1 MTEQTAQEAW
11 EQSPGFVYF
20 IAAGD
25 PADAIKIGIST
36 EATLKSRIRRIQGS
50 NHEKLK
56 LLGLIRFSNMKDAE
70 AHEQDLHKDFEQFQR
85 HLKGTAGH
93 EWFNPAQDIFD
104 YINTDKEICPPP
116 PELDITGLQ
125 TQTGSGPL
133 SQYKDI
139 DEFLDELQKNMTMD
153 DHEKGEIKR
162 FHDALVFPG
171 ILQRR
176 CDVEVYVK
184 DFHDVLMLPGYV
196 SMLKGSLQFKLSDVP
211 DKYVMLIYANGP
223 KKGRMEIN
231 LKTHPKKTLIK
242 DILYKHVNLDEL
254 PTCNSRK
261 PYPSIS
267 WKDWKKHIDKFI
279 RGFDQIAEESWK
291 NQEQES
297 A

>member
-70 AHEQDLHKDFEQFQR
+70 AHEQDLHKEFEQFQR

-104 YINTDKEICPPP
+104 YINTNNEICPPP
-116 PELDITGLQ
+116 PELDITKLQ
-125 TQTGSGPL
+125 TQTGSGPS

-139 DEFLDELQKNMTMD
+139 DEFLDELQKNTNMD

-184 DFHDVLMLPGYV
+184 DFHDVLVFPGYISV
-196 SMLKGSLQFKLSDVP
+196 LEGSLQFRLSDVP
-211 DKYVMLIYANGP
+211 SEYVMLIYAR

-231 LKTHPKKTLIK
+231 LETHPKKTLIK

-254 PTCNSRK
+254 PTCDPSK
-261 PYPSIS
+261 SYPSIS
-267 WKDWKKHIDKFI
+267 WKDWKRHIDKFI
-279 RGFDQIAEESWK
+279 RAFDQIAEESWK

>member
-1 MTEQTAQEAW
+1 MTEQTAPEAW

-20 IAAGD
+20 IAAGE
-25 PADAIKIGIST
+25 PAAAIKIGIST

-104 YINTDKEICPPP
+104 YINTNKEVCPPP

-125 TQTGSGPL
+125 AQTAPGLS
-133 SQYKDI
+133 SQYEDI
-139 DEFLDELQKNMTMD
+139 DEFLDELQKNMNMD
-153 DHEKGEIKR
+153 GHEKGEIKR

-184 DFHDVLMLPGYV
+184 DFHDVLMLPGYI

-211 DKYVMLIYANGP
+211 DKYVMLIYANGS

-231 LKTHPKKTLIK
+231 LDTHPKKTLIEEVIK
-242 DILYKHVNLDEL
+242 QHKLDDLDSYKPN
-254 PTCNSRK
+254 PK
-261 PYPSIS
+261 YPSLG
-267 WKDWKKHIDKFI
+267 WKDWKMHIDKLI
-279 RGFDQIAEESWK
+279 RAFDQIAEESWK

-297 A
+297 V